1 MFAIVLKNTIL
12 IFLIICIAY
21 FLVDNH
27 LNEMNNEKT
36 YNLMKNNDEED
47 VPKKKAKNKNTVK
60 EFLRKLND
68 DQDSDDESEENKEI
82 SSKISENEIKFNEKT
97 NKMKI
102 QLDPDMKELY
112 NYVFND
118 INANNDL
125 ENMYN
130 STIVTDIQKD
140 SQILCEKNE
149 DNKFDAMCKSPIKE
163 HHKEVSYENIQ
174 TKPISDQS
182 DFDFV
187 ESQI

>member
-27 LNEMNNEKT
+27 LNEIDNEKT
-36 YNLMKNNDEED
+36 YNLVKKNNEKTE
-47 VPKKKAKNKNTVK
+47 KESKNSVK
-60 EFLRKLND
+60 EFLKKINND
-68 DQDSDDESEENKEI
+68 IDDSDEDEEKEI
-82 SSKISENEIKFNEKT
+82 SSKKSTEVFNEKT

-118 INANNDL
+118 VNANTDL

-130 STIVTDIQKD
+130 STIVTDVKKD
-140 SQILCEKNE
+140 SQILCENDE
-149 DNKFDAMCKSPIKE
+149 DKKYDEMCKDPIKE
-163 HHKEVSYENIQ
+163 HHDEVSYDLIQ
-174 TKPISDQS
+174 SKPISDQS

-187 ESQI
+187 ENKASTDNN